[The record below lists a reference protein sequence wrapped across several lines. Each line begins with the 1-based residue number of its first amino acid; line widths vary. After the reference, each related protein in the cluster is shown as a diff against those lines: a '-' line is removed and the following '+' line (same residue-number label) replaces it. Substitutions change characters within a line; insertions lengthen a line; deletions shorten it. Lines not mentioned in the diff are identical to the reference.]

1 MQAYLHLQTSPIYTK
16 INTMNL
22 KEISSRIINDIKNSI
37 WIIIGIFAYWAIS
50 FTVFDEFCPMKILT
64 GIPCPGCGMT
74 RAIFLMLTGHFSESF
89 EMHPMA
95 LLWILLGLY
104 FFICRYILDRKP
116 KGAATMAVVLCVM
129 MFPIYIYRMCT
140 LFPDY
145 PPMVYTQTPLGDML
159 IELLRSKK

>member
-22 KEISSRIINDIKNSI
+22 KEILSRIINDIKNSI

-50 FTVFDEFCPMKILT
+50 FTVFAEFCPMKILT

-145 PPMVYTQTPLGDML
+145 PPMVYTQTLLGDML